1 MNAQTKIALAF
12 CTGCGQSE
20 SRATVLSDGRKNTH
34 PTAGTPYNGI
44 TGKQIAAMI
53 QSPPSVDKAKGQ
65 WFIPSAY
72 IGCDARDH
80 DVQRQHGA
88 FHWLALDVDGN
99 NLSMAEIKETLYAV
113 LGDCCWMIY
122 SSRSATEDNRKWRAL
137 VPLKEPIAGVDYHDT
152 ATAFFDL
159 LEQASEGVLIPDRA
173 LARPGQLVY
182 LPNKG
187 THYEHEITKAP
198 RLALTA
204 DHPIILRREDTRAK
218 RAEAEAKAAAWR
230 ERRDRQAPTDS
241 SSIVAAFNSAE
252 RVANLLAKYGYRQA
266 GTSNDWRSP
275 FQQSGSFATRD
286 YGDYW
291 ISLSASDAAEGIG
304 RDSKTGQR
312 FGDAF
317 DLFVHFE
324 HGGGDAGFK
333 AAVKAYAKEI
343 GQDHKTKAK
352 VERKEAAKL
361 ATPDS
366 VNPEAVKL
374 AARIAQAIKDRLPGL
389 KDEPFVDP
397 LTIRDMIE
405 GAFWSGTK
413 SRIFLLNRDESLV
426 QFAQVDAWKFLCRRF
441 GSPIDADEIMN
452 QWLSDALEE
461 LGEDDKDAGLSKAA
475 KKEAIKAIYSETI
488 DPILDYLKFE
498 NQRDHVEW
506 SVDMFADRSRLEI
519 RADVVRIV
527 LTHKALTA
535 PGKPDPAIVGDYR
548 QHFPM
553 IDAALEYIVAA
564 RFALDR
570 KKAYLWLW
578 ASSDWGKGFLLGI
591 MRDLGLV
598 VEMSVK
604 EIEATFEGK
613 AVGRRPEDFKRAMIL
628 AVDEFK
634 AVKSEL
640 KQLQSEIQLAPK
652 YQLTSRVEIF
662 TKLFLSAESV
672 GSLVGERGV
681 EDQFANRMSML
692 TGTGTLNDR
701 PAYANDQGRY
711 FRAIR
716 KFVADE
722 LNRLIAEYRAL
733 GKEGA
738 ERRADAFLNA
748 FIDQHGLGKH
758 FTRLSDSLG
767 DIAEEAV
774 TWAKEGGSGAPAG
787 VSLRYEGTQGYL
799 LFAGRALDD
808 FLAAKFTRA
817 EVGTLSRRR
826 MEIMEAMSADGRGN
840 ASHRVGGRQ
849 VKCIKLK

>member
-1 MNAQTKIALAF
+1 MVQT
-12 CTGCGQSE
+12 
-20 SRATVLSDGRKNTH
+20 
-34 PTAGTPYNGI
+34 
-44 TGKQIAAMI
+44 
-53 QSPPSVDKAKGQ
+53 PPSVDKTKGQ

-80 DVQRQHGA
+80 DMQRQHGA
-88 FHWLALDVDGN
+88 FHWLALDVDSN
-99 NLSMAEIKETLYAV
+99 NLSMAEIKETLSAV

-122 SSRSATEDNRKWRAL
+122 SSRSATDSNRKWRAL
-137 VPLKEPIAGVDYHDT
+137 VPLKDPVSGADYSDT
-152 ATAFFDL
+152 ATAFYDL

-187 THYEHEITKAP
+187 AFYEYEVNKGA
-198 RLALTA
+198 RLSLSD
-204 DHPIILRREDTRAK
+204 DHRIIQRREETRRM
-218 RAEAEAKAAAWR
+218 RAEAETKAKEWK
-230 ERRDRQAPTDS
+230 ERKARLVPTGTA
-241 SSIVAAFNSAE
+241 SIVEAFNAAE
-252 RVANLLAKYGYRQA
+252 TVANLLAKYGYRQA
-266 GTSNDWRSP
+266 GQSNDWRSP

-291 ISLSASDAAEGIG
+291 ISLSASDAVEGIG

-317 DLFVHFE
+317 DLFVHFD
-324 HGGGDAGFK
+324 HGGDFA
-333 AAVKAYAKEI
+333 AAVRAYAQEI

-352 VERKEAAKL
+352 AERKEAIKQAEAQGETQISPAASRL
-361 ATPDS
+361 AR
-366 VNPEAVKL
+366 
-374 AARIAQAIKDRLPGL
+374 RIAKAIKSSLPDL
-389 KDEPFVDP
+389 PEEPCVD
-397 LTIRDMIE
+397 LLSIRDMIE
-405 GAFWSGTK
+405 GAFWSGAK
-413 SRIFLLNRDESLV
+413 SRLFLLNEDESLV
-426 QFAQVDAWKFLCRRF
+426 QFTQGDAWKFLCRRF
-441 GSPIDADEIMN
+441 GSPVDPDEILTT
-452 QWLSDALEE
+452 LSAALARPLTPKED
-461 LGEDDKDAGLSKAA
+461 GEAR
-475 KKEAIKAIYSETI
+475 EAISRAVVG
-488 DPILDYLKFE
+488 PILDHLKYE

-535 PGKPDPAIVGDYR
+535 PGKPDPAIVEDYR

-634 AVKSEL
+634 VVKSEL

-692 TGTGTLNDR
+692 TGSGTLNNR
-701 PAYANDQGRY
+701 AVYAKDQGRY
-711 FRAIR
+711 YRAIK

-722 LNRLIAEYRAL
+722 MNRLIAEYRAL

-738 ERRADAFLNA
+738 ERRADAYLNA
-748 FIDQHGLGKH
+748 FIAEHGLGKH

-767 DIAEEAV
+767 EIAEEAAAWV
-774 TWAKEGGSGAPAG
+774 REGGPGAPGG
-787 VSLRYEGTQGYL
+787 VTVRYEGAHCYL

-840 ASHRVGGRQ
+840 ASHRVCGRQ

>member
-34 PTAGTPYNGI
+34 PTAGTPYNGV

-53 QSPPSVDKAKGQ
+53 QSPPSVDKAQGQ

-72 IGCDARDH
+72 TGHDARDH
-80 DVQRQHGA
+80 DVQRQHGV

-113 LGDCCWMIY
+113 LGDCRWMIY

-137 VPLKEPIAGVDYHDT
+137 LPLKEPIAGVDYHDT

-230 ERRDRQAPTDS
+230 EWRDRQAPTDS

-343 GQDHKTKAK
+343 GQDYRTKAK
-352 VERKEAAKL
+352 VERKEAIRQAEAQGEAQISPAALML
-361 ATPDS
+361 AR
-366 VNPEAVKL
+366 
-374 AARIAQAIKDRLPGL
+374 RIAKAIKAALPDL
-389 KDEPFVDP
+389 PEEPCVDP
-397 LTIRDMIE
+397 LSIRDMIE
-405 GAFWSGTK
+405 GAFWSGAK
-413 SRIFLLNRDESLV
+413 SRLFLLNEDESLV
-426 QFAQVDAWKFLCRRF
+426 QFPAGDAWRFLCRRF
-441 GSPIDADEIMN
+441 GSPVDPDEIIAA
-452 QWLSDALEE
+452 LSAALGGPLEPKGEE
-461 LGEDDKDAGLSKAA
+461 AAHTAIGKAVVG
-475 KKEAIKAIYSETI
+475 
-488 DPILDYLKFE
+488 PILDYLKYE

-519 RADVVRIV
+519 RPDVVRIV

-548 QHFPM
+548 QHFPLLDEM
-553 IDAALEYIVAA
+553 LEYIVAA

-681 EDQFANRMSML
+681 EDQFANRMSL
-692 TGTGTLNDR
+692 LKGTGTLTDR
-701 PAYANDQGRY
+701 PAYADQGRY
-711 FRAIR
+711 YRAVR

-722 LNRLIAEYRAL
+722 LSRLIAEYRAL

-738 ERRADAFLNA
+738 ERRADAYLNA
-748 FIDQHGLGKH
+748 FIAEHGLGKH

-767 DIAEEAV
+767 EIAEEAV
-774 TWAKEGGSGAPAG
+774 TWAKEGGNGAPAG
-787 VSLRYEGTQGYL
+787 VALRYEGSQCYL

-840 ASHRVGGRQ
+840 ASHRVCGRQ

>member
-1 MNAQTKIALAF
+1 MNAQTKIAPSF

-34 PTAGTPYNGI
+34 PTAGTPYNGV

-53 QSPPSVDKAKGQ
+53 QSPPSVEKAQGQ

-72 IGCDARDH
+72 TGHDARDH

-99 NLSMAEIKETLYAV
+99 NLSLDEVKEALSTV
-113 LGDCCWMIY
+113 LGGCCWMIY

-218 RAEAEAKAAAWR
+218 RAEAEAAARAWKERKAR
-230 ERRDRQAPTDS
+230 TAPTDT
-241 SSIVAAFNSAE
+241 SSIVADFNSAE
-252 RVANLLAKYGYRQA
+252 TVANLLAKNGYRQA
-266 GTSNDWRSP
+266 GNSNDWRSP

-286 YGDYW
+286 YGDHW

-324 HGGGDAGFK
+324 HGGDFK
-333 AAVKAYAKEI
+333 EAVKAYAKEI
-343 GQDHKTKAK
+343 GQDYKTKAK
-352 VERKEAAKL
+352 VERKEAIKQAEAQGEAQISPAASML
-361 ATPDS
+361 AR
-366 VNPEAVKL
+366 
-374 AARIAQAIKDRLPGL
+374 RIAKAIKAALPDL
-389 KDEPFVDP
+389 PEEPCVDP
-397 LTIRDMIE
+397 LSIRDMIE
-405 GAFWSGTK
+405 GSFWSGAK
-413 SRIFLLNRDESLV
+413 SRLFLLNEDESLV
-426 QFAQVDAWKFLCRRF
+426 QFTQGDAWKFLCRRF
-441 GSPIDADEIMN
+441 GSPVDPDEILTT
-452 QWLSDALEE
+452 LSAALGGALEPK
-461 LGEDDKDAGLSKAA
+461 GEEAARTAISKAVVG
-475 KKEAIKAIYSETI
+475 
-488 DPILDYLKFE
+488 PILDYLKYE

-548 QHFPM
+548 QHFPL

-701 PAYANDQGRY
+701 PAYAKDQGRY

-738 ERRADAFLNA
+738 ERRADAFLNG

-758 FTRLSDSLG
+758 FTRLSDSLAE
-767 DIAEEAV
+767 IAEEATAWV
-774 TWAKEGGSGAPAG
+774 KDGGPGAPGG
-787 VSLRYEGTQGYL
+787 VTVRYEGAQGYL

-808 FLAAKFTRA
+808 FLAARFTRA

-840 ASHRVGGRQ
+840 TNHRVGGRQ
-849 VKCIKLK
+849 VKCVKMK

>member
-1 MNAQTKIALAF
+1 MNAQTKIAAGF
-12 CTGCGQSE
+12 CTGQGQFDT
-20 SRATVLSDGRKNTH
+20 RATIKSNGKPNLR
-34 PTAGTPYNGI
+34 PEAGSPYGTI
-44 TGKQIAAMI
+44 SAAEIGVMV
-53 QSPPSVDKAKGQ
+53 QNPPSVQKERAQ
-65 WFIPSAY
+65 WFIPSVY
-72 IGCDARDH
+72 YEHDARDH
-80 DVQRQHGA
+80 DVQRQRGT
-88 FHWLALDVDGN
+88 FHWLTLDVDGN
-99 NLSMAEIKETLYAV
+99 NLSLAEVKDSLVKVVGA
-113 LGDCCWMIY
+113 CCWLVY
-122 SSRSATEDNRKWRAL
+122 SSRSATAENRKWRVL
-137 VPLKEPIAGVDYHDT
+137 IPLKEPISGADYYDT
-152 ATAFFDL
+152 ATAFYDL
-159 LEQASEGVLIPDRA
+159 LEQASEGFLIPDRA
-173 LARPGQLVY
+173 LALAGQLVY

-187 THYEHEITKAP
+187 EFYEFEINKTRKAH
-198 RLALTA
+198 LTP
-204 DHPIILRREDTRAK
+204 DHLVIVRREDTRAK

-230 ERRDRQAPTDS
+230 AWRDRQAPTDT

-252 RVANLLAKYGYRQA
+252 TVANLLAKNGYRQA

-275 FQQSGSFATRD
+275 FQQSGSFATRC
-286 YGDYW
+286 YGDHW

-304 RDSKTGQR
+304 RDTKSGHR

-324 HGGGDAGFK
+324 HGGDFK
-333 AAVKAYAKEI
+333 EAVKAYAQEI
-343 GQDHKTKAK
+343 GQDYKTKAK
-352 VERKEAAKL
+352 AERKEAIKQAEAQGEAQISPAASML
-361 ATPDS
+361 AR
-366 VNPEAVKL
+366 
-374 AARIAQAIKDRLPGL
+374 RIAKAIKAALPDL
-389 KDEPFVDP
+389 PEEPCVDP
-397 LTIRDMIE
+397 LSIRDMIE
-405 GAFWSGTK
+405 GAFWSGAK
-413 SRIFLLNRDESLV
+413 SRLFLLNEDESLV
-426 QFAQVDAWKFLCRRF
+426 QFPAGDAWRFLCRRF
-441 GSPIDADEIMN
+441 GSPVDPDEILAT
-452 QWLSDALEE
+452 LSAVLGGDLEPK
-461 LGEDDKDAGLSKAA
+461 GEEAACTAISKAVVG
-475 KKEAIKAIYSETI
+475 
-488 DPILDYLKFE
+488 PILDYLKYE

-519 RADVVRIV
+519 RPDVVRIV

-548 QHFPM
+548 QHFPL
-553 IDAALEYIVAA
+553 IDVALEYIVAA

-662 TKLFLSAESV
+662 TKLLLSAESV

-701 PAYANDQGRY
+701 PAYAKDQGRY

-738 ERRADAFLNA
+738 ERRADACLNA
-748 FIDQHGLGKH
+748 FIAEHGLGKH

-767 DIAEEAV
+767 EIAEEAIAWV
-774 TWAKEGGSGAPAG
+774 KDGGPGAPGG
-787 VSLRYEGTQGYL
+787 VTVRYEGAQGYL

-808 FLAAKFTRA
+808 FLAARFTRA

-826 MEIMEAMSADGRGN
+826 TEIMEAMSADGRGN
-840 ASHRVGGRQ
+840 TNHRVGGRQ
-849 VKCIKLK
+849 VKCIKMK

>member
-20 SRATVLSDGRKNTH
+20 SRATVLSDGRNNTH

-230 ERRDRQAPTDS
+230 EWRDRQAPTDS

-324 HGGGDAGFK
+324 HGGDFK
-333 AAVKAYAKEI
+333 EAVKAYAREI
-343 GQDHKTKAK
+343 GQDYKTKAK
-352 VERKEAAKL
+352 VERKEAIRQAEAQGEAQISPAALML
-361 ATPDS
+361 AR
-366 VNPEAVKL
+366 
-374 AARIAQAIKDRLPGL
+374 RIAKAIKAALPDL
-389 KDEPFVDP
+389 PEEPCVDP
-397 LTIRDMIE
+397 LSIRDMIE
-405 GAFWSGTK
+405 GAFWSGAK
-413 SRIFLLNRDESLV
+413 SRLFLLNEDESLV
-426 QFAQVDAWKFLCRRF
+426 QFPAGDAWRFLCRRF
-441 GSPIDADEIMN
+441 GSPVDPDEILAA
-452 QWLSDALEE
+452 LSAALGGPLEPKGEE
-461 LGEDDKDAGLSKAA
+461 AAHTAISKAVVG
-475 KKEAIKAIYSETI
+475 
-488 DPILDYLKFE
+488 PILDYLKYE

-535 PGKPDPAIVGDYR
+535 PGKPDPAIVKDYR

-767 DIAEEAV
+767 EIAEEAV

>member
-1 MNAQTKIALAF
+1 MNAQTKIAPAF

-53 QSPPSVDKAKGQ
+53 QSPPSVEKAQGQ

-72 IGCDARDH
+72 TGHDARDH
-80 DVQRQHGA
+80 EMQRQRGA

-99 NLSMAEIKETLYAV
+99 NLSLDEVKETLSAV

-122 SSRSATEDNRKWRAL
+122 SSRSATADNRKWRAL
-137 VPLKEPIAGVDYHDT
+137 VPLKEPVAGADYHDT

-182 LPNKG
+182 LPNRG
-187 THYEHEITKAP
+187 THYENEITKAA

-230 ERRDRQAPTDS
+230 EWKARQAPTDT

-252 RVANLLAKYGYRQA
+252 TVANLLAKYGYRQA

-291 ISLSASDAAEGIG
+291 ISLSASDAAEGLG

-324 HGGGDAGFK
+324 HGDDFK
-333 AAVKAYAKEI
+333 EAVKAYAKET
-343 GQDHKTKAK
+343 GQDYKSKAK
-352 VERKEAAKL
+352 VERKEAIKLAETHINPAAAKL
-361 ATPDS
+361 AQ
-366 VNPEAVKL
+366 
-374 AARIAQAIKDRLPGL
+374 RIAKTIKAALPEL
-389 KDEPFVDP
+389 PAEPCVDP
-397 LTIRDMIE
+397 LSIRDMIE
-405 GAFWSGTK
+405 GAFWSGAK
-413 SRIFLLNRDESLV
+413 SRLFLLNEDESLV
-426 QFAQVDAWKFLCRRF
+426 QFTQGDAWKFLCRRF
-441 GSPIDADEIMN
+441 GSPVDPDEILTT
-452 QWLSDALEE
+452 LSAALARP
-461 LGEDDKDAGLSKAA
+461 LTPKEDEAA
-475 KKEAIKAIYSETI
+475 RECITRAVVA
-488 DPILDYLKFE
+488 PILDYLKYE

-527 LTHKALTA
+527 LTHKTLVA
-535 PGKPDPAIVGDYR
+535 PGKPDPAIVKDYR
-548 QHFPM
+548 QHFPL

-701 PAYANDQGRY
+701 PAYGDQGRY
-711 FRAIR
+711 FRAIK

-722 LNRLIAEYRAL
+722 MNRLIAEYRAL
-733 GKEGA
+733 GREGA
-738 ERRADAFLNA
+738 ERRADAYLNA
-748 FIDQHGLGKH
+748 FIAQHGLGKH
-758 FTRLSDSLG
+758 FTRLSEEVPNV
-767 DIAEEAV
+767 AEEAV
-774 TWAKEGGSGAPAG
+774 AWAREGGAGAPGG
-787 VSLRYEGTQGYL
+787 VTLQYEGTQCYL

-826 MEIMEAMSADGRGN
+826 MEIMEAMSADWRGN
-840 ASHRVGGRQ
+840 ASHRVSGRQ

>member
-72 IGCDARDH
+72 TGCDARDH

-122 SSRSATEDNRKWRAL
+122 SSRSATADNRKWRAL

-230 ERRDRQAPTDS
+230 EWRDRQAPTDS

-286 YGDYW
+286 YGDHW
-291 ISLSASDAAEGIG
+291 ISLSASDAAEGLG
-304 RDSKTGQR
+304 RDTKSGHR

-324 HGGGDAGFK
+324 HGGDFK
-333 AAVKAYAKEI
+333 EAVKAYAKET
-343 GQDHKTKAK
+343 GQDYKTKEK
-352 VERKEAAKL
+352 IERKEAIKQAEAQGETQISPAASRL
-361 ATPDS
+361 AR
-366 VNPEAVKL
+366 
-374 AARIAQAIKDRLPGL
+374 RIAKAIKSSLPEL
-389 KDEPFVDP
+389 PEEPCVD
-397 LTIRDMIE
+397 LLSIRDMIE
-405 GAFWSGTK
+405 GAFWSGAK
-413 SRIFLLNRDESLV
+413 SRLFLLNEDESLV
-426 QFAQVDAWKFLCRRF
+426 QFTQGDAWKFLCRRF
-441 GSPIDADEIMN
+441 GSPVDPDEILTT
-452 QWLSDALEE
+452 LSAALGGPLEPKGEE
-461 LGEDDKDAGLSKAA
+461 AARTAISKAVVG
-475 KKEAIKAIYSETI
+475 
-488 DPILDYLKFE
+488 PILDYLKYE

-535 PGKPDPAIVGDYR
+535 PGKPDPAIVKDYR
-548 QHFPM
+548 QHFPL

-692 TGTGTLNDR
+692 TGSGTLNDR
-701 PAYANDQGRY
+701 AVYAKDQGRY
-711 FRAIR
+711 YRAIR

-722 LNRLIAEYRAL
+722 MNRLIAEYRAL

-738 ERRADAFLNA
+738 ERRADAFLNG
-748 FIDQHGLGKH
+748 FIDHHGLGKH

-767 DIAEEAV
+767 EIAEEASAWV
-774 TWAKEGGSGAPAG
+774 RDGGPGAPGG
-787 VSLRYEGTQGYL
+787 VTVRYEGEQRYL

-808 FLAAKFTRA
+808 FLAARFTRA

-840 ASHRVGGRQ
+840 TNHRVGGRQ
-849 VKCIKLK
+849 VKCVKMK